1 MKKNQ
6 VLLYLVI
13 LTFSF
18 FSDSCKEKVNTPT
31 QEPETPKSFTCS
43 LVNIE
48 GILKAPYREI
58 KLNPVIRLSFTDK
71 IDTNTLVT
79 GINFLDD
86 KSAKVPYTY
95 SLVEADT
102 VLEIRPTIL
111 KTFAKYTI
119 CLIYKLQSKSAVG
132 MVSNLCYAFTTQLDT
147 TDKFP
152 RVSDDELLDIV
163 QRRTFKYFWD
173 YGHPVSGMSRER
185 NSSGDLVTSGGTGFG
200 IMAMVVASS
209 RNYISRNEAANKLD
223 VMLDF
228 MTNKCQKFHGAFP
241 HWLNGATGVAIA
253 FSAKDNGA
261 DLVETSYLMQGLLT
275 ARQYFDGNS
284 TLETG
289 IRNKINA
296 LYRGVEWNWFRK
308 SNEQVLYWHWSAN
321 LGWAMNMKISG
332 WNECLI
338 TYIMAA
344 ASPTDS
350 IPASV
355 YHAGWARNGGFK
367 NGNVY
372 YGFKLPLGPSNGGP
386 LFFSHY
392 SFLGIN
398 PNQLKDQYADYW
410 EQNVN
415 HSLINYTHCVVNPKK
430 HFGYSNQCWGLTASD
445 NNLSGYAAHE
455 PNNDPGVIS
464 PTAALSAM
472 PYTPE
477 NSMRALKFFYYKLG
491 DRMFKEQGFVDA
503 INLND
508 QWFANSYL
516 AIDQGP
522 IIVMIENYRTGLC
535 WNLFMSCPEVK
546 TGMKKCGFSSPFLN

>member
-173 YGHPVSGMSRER
+173 Y
-185 NSSGDLVTSGGTGFG
+185 L
-200 IMAMVVASS
+200 
-209 RNYISRNEAANKLD
+209 
-223 VMLDF
+223 
-228 MTNKCQKFHGAFP
+228 C
-241 HWLNGATGVAIA
+241 
-253 FSAKDNGA
+253 
-261 DLVETSYLMQGLLT
+261 
-275 ARQYFDGNS
+275 
-284 TLETG
+284 
-289 IRNKINA
+289 
-296 LYRGVEWNWFRK
+296 
-308 SNEQVLYWHWSAN
+308 
-321 LGWAMNMKISG
+321 
-332 WNECLI
+332 
-338 TYIMAA
+338 
-344 ASPTDS
+344 
-350 IPASV
+350 
-355 YHAGWARNGGFK
+355 
-367 NGNVY
+367 
-372 YGFKLPLGPSNGGP
+372 
-386 LFFSHY
+386 
-392 SFLGIN
+392 
-398 PNQLKDQYADYW
+398 
-410 EQNVN
+410 
-415 HSLINYTHCVVNPKK
+415 
-430 HFGYSNQCWGLTASD
+430 GYSN
-445 NNLSGYAAHE
+445 
-455 PNNDPGVIS
+455 
-464 PTAALSAM
+464 
-472 PYTPE
+472 
-477 NSMRALKFFYYKLG
+477 
-491 DRMFKEQGFVDA
+491 
-503 INLND
+503 
-508 QWFANSYL
+508 
-516 AIDQGP
+516 
-522 IIVMIENYRTGLC
+522 
-535 WNLFMSCPEVK
+535 
-546 TGMKKCGFSSPFLN
+546 